1 MTFITVNFAF
11 EYWTDFNCCGSFV
24 LSLVDGITTGAK
36 HFVLF
41 IAKDVALSTSQI
53 RQFSGEVNFTID

>member
-1 MTFITVNFAF
+1 MN
-11 EYWTDFNCCGSFV
+11 TDFNCCGSFV
-24 LSLVDGITTGAK
+24 LSLVDGITTGTK

-41 IAKDVALSTSQI
+41 IEKDVALSTSQI